1 MTAWKF
7 CDAPPETTVFPV
19 LSPAEE
25 LGLAGAALDAR
36 VRRAVN
42 HIPDAT
48 LAWLS
53 RRLADD
59 ARLNGVVYERDGEIE
74 PVRIMLRPLLVM
86 PEQVAYLHN
95 VCTIIIDALKRLPEL
110 YFSDPE
116 VRAIL
121 PLAPAEEAWL
131 RDCWTALEGGQ
142 NALYGRL
149 DAVCD
154 FTGARWQDSLQFLEP
169 NLSGVGGIQLGPLA
183 DSLVV
188 RDIVPTI
195 IAHDPG
201 LAIDQ
206 PRDQRDLF
214 LQVLLDHARA
224 AGRAGRN
231 ICLVEPKYEANGP
244 NEQSAMAR
252 YFRERHGVT
261 VVHADPTELRLEGDE
276 VWYQDTCIDVAY
288 RDYEMRDLLEL
299 EAELGRPLAAMR
311 SLFRQNRMVSSAGG
325 DFDHKSCWELLTDD
339 QLVRRHF
346 TNRERLL
353 FQRHILWTRVV
364 SERQHRA
371 TPRAWRP
378 ARLHP
383 GVSRP
388 AGPEAEP
395 QLRGRGCTH
404 GVAHA
409 PGGVG
414 SPAGP
419 GPAHG
424 DRPE

>member
-1 MTAWKF
+1 M
-7 CDAPPETTVFPV
+7 

-48 LAWLS
+48 LHWLS

-86 PEQVAYLHN
+86 PEQLAYLHH
-95 VCTIIIDALKRLPEL
+95 VCTVIVDALKRLPEL
-110 YFSDPE
+110 YFSDPD

-121 PLAPAEEAWL
+121 PLAADEEAWL

-183 DSLVV
+183 DSLVI

-201 LAIDQ
+201 LTIDQ

-224 AGRAGRN
+224 IGRTGRN
-231 ICLVEPKYEANGP
+231 ICLVEPKYVADGP
-244 NEQSAMAR
+244 DEQSAMAR

-276 VWYQDTCIDVAY
+276 VWYEDTCIDVAY

-299 EAELGRPLAAMR
+299 EQEQGGRSTRCAP
-311 SLFRQNRMVSSAGG
+311 SSARTAW
-325 DFDHKSCWELLTDD
+325 C
-339 QLVRRHF
+339 RRSAA
-346 TNRERLL
+346 TST
-353 FQRHILWTRVV
+353 TRAAGNC
-364 SERQHRA
+364 SPTTSWCAGTSA
-371 TPRAWRP
+371 T
-378 ARLHP
+378 
-383 GVSRP
+383 GS
-388 AGPEAEP
+388 GCCSSGTSS
-395 QLRGRGCTH
+395 GRGSCPAAARRSRT
-404 GVAHA
+404 GAA
-409 PGGVG
+409 TCRTTPGT
-414 SPAGP
+414 SASSSC
-419 GPAHG
+419 
-424 DRPE
+424 